1 MLLLIVFVAGGNPL
15 GCHVVPVAEM
25 RKPSREAQP
34 LAKAANV
41 RRMVVTESPPP
52 RGGLSLKRWVL
63 SSVTWR
69 TPESWSVWAS
79 ALA

>member
-25 RKPSREAQP
+25 RKPSRGAQP

-41 RRMVVTESPPP
+41 RRMVVTESSP
-52 RGGLSLKRWVL
+52 R
-63 SSVTWR
+63 
-69 TPESWSVWAS
+69 
-79 ALA
+79 